1 MIYSYCCQE
10 CGRSFEEF
18 RSVEERFNVFC
29 CGKRADKLISLPNTH
44 KDLAYNFTT
53 DMFDG
58 KPVQVRSKEHYK
70 GLMKQYGI
78 ADASPKECFDQA
90 RKCAKS
96 NEDTRNVQYQR
107 RAKVIAEKFKSNN
120 VAKEGKEI
128 LTKLCKTRKEE

>member
-90 RKCAKS
+90 RKCAES
-96 NEDTRNVQYQR
+96 NKITNEINVR
-107 RAKVIAEKFKSNN
+107 KRAKGAVEKMREAGVI
-120 VAKEGKEI
+120 KEGKEI
-128 LTKLCKTRKEE
+128 LTKLAK